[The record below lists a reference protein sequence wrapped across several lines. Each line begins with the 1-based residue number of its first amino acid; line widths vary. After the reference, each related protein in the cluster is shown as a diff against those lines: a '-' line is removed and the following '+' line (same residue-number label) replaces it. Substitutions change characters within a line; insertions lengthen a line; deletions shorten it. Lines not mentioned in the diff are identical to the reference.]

1 MDNLFNKE
9 LCAERHDRI
18 EEELLR
24 HDDKI
29 DSLEKCTIKL
39 TQMIDRHEEQCD
51 EYETRLK
58 MLENK
63 PLDIFTKIMSYLLST
78 GCGALAAWL
87 VQRFMG

>member
-29 DSLEKCTIKL
+29 DSLEKAYVDCNEFVYDITIK
-39 TQMIDRHEEQCD
+39 
-51 EYETRLK
+51 
-58 MLENK
+58 
-63 PLDIFTKIMSYLLST
+63 
-78 GCGALAAWL
+78 
-87 VQRFMG
+87 